1 MLAIRLRRQGRTG
14 HAHYRVIVQDSRWH
28 PTNGKVVA
36 YLGTYDPHT
45 KAFQVE
51 ADAASTFLSH
61 GAQPSPRV
69 ARLLKGAGVK
79 LPKWVTITKEA
90 KSGVR
95 NPEKLRKN
103 RPKDAPAPEPKASEP
118 EEAKVEETVAPEEAT
133 AASTAPETKESET
146 VVAAEA
152 TTTEEPTPEV
162 DPVAPESPAEEP
174 AAESE
179 APTQ

>member
-51 ADAASTFLSH
+51 ADAASTYLGH

-69 ARLLKGAGVK
+69 ARLLKGVGVK

-90 KSGVR
+90 KSGIR

-103 RPKDAPAPEPKASEP
+103 RPKAAPTPVA
-118 EEAKVEETVAPEEAT
+118 ETPAE
-133 AASTAPETKESET
+133 
-146 VVAAEA
+146 VAAEQAPTEAAA
-152 TTTEEPTPEV
+152 TESAEPETAAETETPVKEKATAEV
-162 DPVAPESPAEEP
+162 ADKAAEKSSEEP
-174 AAESE
+174 AAEPE
-179 APTQ
+179 APAQ